1 MIDSVSQSTGYLEAT
16 LDIAIVGAGIAG
28 LSAAYELTKKGHRV
42 VIFEAAEK
50 PGGLASGFKD
60 EGWEWSLERFYH
72 HWFASDDAVINL
84 IKEIGQEHNL
94 FFPRPTTSI
103 WHKGQAY
110 PFDSYLRAA
119 LFPHLSLIDK
129 LRAGPVAV
137 YLRLTRNWR
146 PLERHTAH
154 TWLTRWLGR
163 RGYQI
168 LWEPLLVG
176 KFGDYYKEVNMAWMW
191 ARLHKR
197 TPRLGYF
204 VGGFQAFADALTERV
219 RAQGAEVRFNT
230 PIQAIS
236 QSGDS
241 GLVVQATSKDEAFD
255 RVIATVSPGLLGR
268 LVPTLPAN
276 YLEGLKKLKSMGAV
290 VLILA
295 LKHQLTEGQYWINLP
310 KDEGFPFLA
319 LVEHTNY
326 VDSKHY
332 GGDHLVYCGD
342 YLKPDHEY
350 FNLSHEELLARFTP
364 TLTRLNPDFK
374 PDWVRKSWLFREKY
388 AQPVP
393 PVDHSRNIPDLATP
407 IPGLYWASMSQVYP
421 WDRGTNYA
429 VEIGQEVARRA
440 VSVLRSFNAEDDK
453 GHL

>member
-1 MIDSVSQSTGYLEAT
+1 LNIT
-16 LDIAIVGAGIAG
+16 IIGAGVAG
-28 LSAAYELTKKGHRV
+28 LTAAYELTKDGHRV
-42 VIFEAAEK
+42 VLFEAADK

-60 EGWEWSLERFYH
+60 ERWEWSLERFYH

-84 IKEIGQEHNL
+84 IKEIGEQDNL

-103 WHKGQAY
+103 YYQGQAY

-129 LRAGPVAV
+129 IRAGPVAI

-146 PLERHTAH
+146 PLEKHTAH
-154 TWLTRWLGR
+154 EWLIRWLGR
-163 RGYQI
+163 RNYQV

-176 KFGDYYKEVNMAWMW
+176 KFGDYYQEVNMAWMW

-197 TPRLGYF
+197 TPHLGYF
-204 VGGFQAFADALTERV
+204 VGGFQAFAEALTDRA
-219 RAQGAEVRFNT
+219 RAQGADIRFNT
-230 PIQAIS
+230 PIQSIEPVPE
-236 QSGDS
+236 G
-241 GLVVQATSKDEAFD
+241 GLVVQTPDGAEVFE
-255 RVIATVSPGLLGR
+255 RVIATVSPGLLAR
-268 LVPTLPAN
+268 LTPGLPPE
-276 YLEGLKKLKSMGAV
+276 YLAGLRKLKSMGAV

-295 LKHQLTEGQYWINLP
+295 LKHRLTEGHYWINLP
-310 KDEGFPFLA
+310 KGEGFPFLA

-326 VDSKHY
+326 IDAKHY

-350 FNLSHEELLARFTP
+350 FSLSHEELLERFLP
-364 TLTRLNPDFK
+364 TLSRFNPDFK
-374 PDWVRKSWLFREKY
+374 PDWVRTSWLFREQY

-393 PVDHSRNIPDLATP
+393 PVNHSRNIPGLATP

-440 VSVLRSFNAEDDK
+440 SSDA
-453 GHL
+453 